1 MVDLARTVSGRPLSQ
16 EAEDLLKTYSYDLLD
31 ALIDATCNET
41 KARKSHKIIESDALK
56 SVKTV
61 SLFPARVVPRA
72 TLRIFDTS
80 RRRNDETPASAP
92 QATAQATSTQTPSQP
107 SARPRRTLVDEAQFL
122 EDIRKMRPVEIQ
134 EPRQFTSHKLTLDPK
149 DIRPRVGAA
158 AAAEVASAMERPARH
173 FIGRPQPLITE
184 DRGNVQPELTTYH
197 RYRNYLGIVG
207 PMPNIKPNVAA
218 MMKMPAF
225 LQALQQRN
233 EILGLAGGT
242 TAPAQIPGPPP
253 VRQQVQAPPPPVQ
266 AYYPQPQAPPR
277 NVFQLPPSFPVPL
290 NVRQAIQRLDP
301 HQATRLLHELIQRQ
315 RRQKWVDEL
324 ERSALMS
331 PTPPLTECDYPLCN
345 GGDHYHCVT
354 SRKSADL
361 TLSLTVRSDEVAPG
375 TPPCTREETP
385 PEEDEW
391 EAPEGPVDHLDCAE
405 YYEMM
410 NPKPKQ
416 KEKDTERKTTG
427 KAPAQAQGQGKAQ
440 DIGPECRN
448 EDEQIMARTTPRP
461 PPYFT
466 PKEAEKFDRCVKRLQ
481 LIANMEHHG

>member
-16 EAEDLLKTYSYDLLD
+16 EAQDLLKTYSYDLLD

-56 SVKTV
+56 SVKNV

-80 RRRNDETPASAP
+80 RRQNDETPASAP
-92 QATAQATSTQTPSQP
+92 QPSAQAASTQMPSQL

-122 EDIRKMRPVEIQ
+122 EDIRKMRPLEIK

-158 AAAEVASAMERPARH
+158 AAAEVASAIERPARH

-242 TAPAQIPGPPP
+242 TAPAQLPGPPP
-253 VRQQVQAPPPPVQ
+253 VRQPVQAPPPPVPT
-266 AYYPQPQAPPR
+266 YYPQPHAPPR
-277 NVFQLPPSFPVPL
+277 NVFQLPSNFPVPF

-301 HQATRLLHELIQRQ
+301 HQAARLFHELIQRQ

-410 NPKPKQ
+410 NAKP
-416 KEKDTERKTTG
+416 KEKDAERETTG

-440 DIGPECRN
+440 DVGPERRN
-448 EDEQIMARTTPRP
+448 KDEQGTIRATPKP

-481 LIANMEHHG
+481 LIANMGNHG